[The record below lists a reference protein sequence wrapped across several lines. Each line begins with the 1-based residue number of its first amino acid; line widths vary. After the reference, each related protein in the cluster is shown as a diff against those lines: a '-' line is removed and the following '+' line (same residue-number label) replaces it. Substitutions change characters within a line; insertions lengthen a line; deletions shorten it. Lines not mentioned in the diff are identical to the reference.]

1 MLKTILLSAAVAV
14 ASLAT
19 VPAFAQQPQPPQTK
33 APAPQTPLP
42 TAGPGEKV
50 CQHRF
55 PDGTQ
60 RAWVCKQ
67 AEPCCAWD
75 DIRYVKCGSPTFRCL

>member
-1 MLKTILLSAAVAV
+1 MLSRLIAAIA
-14 ASLAT
+14 LAT
-19 VPAFAQQPQPPQTK
+19 SLFTATAATAQQAPQAK
-33 APAPQTPLP
+33 APVATPIP
-42 TAGPGEKV
+42 KAGVGEKV

-55 PDGTQ
+55 PDGVQ

-75 DIRYVKCGSPTFRCL
+75 EIRYVKCGSPVLRCL